1 MLIFSVFW
9 THHVEKILIMWYF
22 VIVQNQAEET
32 RSVFE
37 VDSEQLLHFYDESVD
52 EEYIKRRIY

>member
-22 VIVQNQAEET
+22 VIVQSQAEET

-37 VDSEQLLHFYDESVD
+37 ADSEQLLHFYDESVD

>member
-22 VIVQNQAEET
+22 VIVQSQAEKT
-32 RSVFE
+32 RSFFE
-37 VDSEQLLHFYDESVD
+37 ADSEQLLHFYDESVD

>member
-22 VIVQNQAEET
+22 VIVQ
-32 RSVFE
+32 S
-37 VDSEQLLHFYDESVD
+37 QLRYFYDESVD
-52 EEYIKRRIY
+52 EEYK

>member
-22 VIVQNQAEET
+22 VIVQSQAEET

-37 VDSEQLLHFYDESVD
+37 ADSEQLLHFYDEIIWQ
-52 EEYIKRRIY
+52 YI